1 MYIKHVLNLTN
12 SSYSPTCPLPSNSAP
27 SHDQSNKHHSSA
39 QPSECL
45 PASPTHPANLPS
57 PNRHKRPSPRTSSRL
72 SPTRYANATPPLKTK
87 QKQTLTTITT
97 TGPPHLLRPRPEHP
111 KDARPQR
118 RRRLDC
124 AQEDPGDSARVSGAR
139 RPQRHPQHWRQEI
152 DESGRWPIDDCY
164 EPLWTS
170 AAQRSALEQ
179 RVV

>member
-72 SPTRYANATPPLKTK
+72 SPTRYANATPPLKNKTK
-87 QKQTLTTITT
+87 TNTNHHHHHRSTPPPPAPARAPKRRTPSTTATTRLCPRRSRRFCPSQWSAPSPTPSTTLAT
-97 TGPPHLLRPRPEHP
+97 RN
-111 KDARPQR
+111 R
-118 RRRLDC
+118 R
-124 AQEDPGDSARVSGAR
+124 
-139 RPQRHPQHWRQEI
+139 I
-152 DESGRWPIDDCY
+152 
-164 EPLWTS
+164 
-170 AAQRSALEQ
+170 RSVAH
-179 RVV
+179 